1 MQAATGLLPP
11 RQLTRRPGDP
21 FPDADHVADQGL
33 ARPGNGRDEGA
44 IAKELDRLLAHD

>member
-1 MQAATGLLPP
+1 MKCDSAEQLGKKLRRCYQ
-11 RQLTRRPGDP
+11 RQQQR
-21 FPDADHVADQGL
+21 QGL